1 MAGQSGE
8 RPVTAEIG
16 AELLSLMLPDIDP
29 ELVQLMLRRIAR
41 SAADGRTDHEG
52 HRDGGGRPQAALLQE
67 YMDLIAVIRD
77 TSMDPAQ
84 LRALL
89 GLNPETLPPGG
100 DNPDPSMHLR
110 AG

>member
-8 RPVTAEIG
+8 RPVTAEIR
-16 AELLSLMLPDIDP
+16 AELLSLMVPDMDP
-29 ELVQLMLRRIAR
+29 ELVQLMLSHIAR
-41 SAADGRTDHEG
+41 STAGGCTDHES
-52 HRDGGGRPQAALLQE
+52 HRDCGGRPQAGLLQE
-67 YMDLIAVIRD
+67 YTDLIAVIRD
-77 TSMDPAQ
+77 TGIDPAQ

-100 DNPDPSMHLR
+100 DNPDPSMYLR